1 MKKDM
6 YSETLIFMT
15 KTLSLIGFI
24 LLTAL
29 IIDICTVYGMYTR

>member
-1 MKKDM
+1 MKNLNM
-6 YSETLIFMT
+6 EIIIFMM

-29 IIDICTVYGMYTR
+29 IIDICKYV